1 MEFKN
6 VTIQDIAETAN
17 VSKSTVSRV
26 INNSTPVA
34 EKKRKA
40 VLAAMDKLNF
50 QPNIFA
56 RGLAGGQSMTIG
68 IVTQNI
74 GSPFYDS
81 VAQGIISALRDS
93 VYAPVFVDGE
103 WKSEVEEEVIG
114 TLLGRHV
121 DGLIVVGGSLSEEKL
136 VQLSKQKPIIVVARQ
151 LEELSDQCVFIDN
164 FEAAYQAT
172 RFLIDAGHENIAHLT
187 GIRRHQD
194 ATRRFKGYC
203 QALTDANIELN
214 PDLVIEGNYSGQ
226 SGVMGVESLLMRGH
240 SFTAIFTA
248 NDEMAYGAR
257 LALYRKGIRVPEDIS
272 IIGFDDQPNSAFI
285 TPPLTTVRQPALE
298 MGQAAAEAL
307 VGMLAEG
314 EYEISPLKADLV
326 IRESVSRRR

>member
-1 MEFKN
+1 MDFKN
-6 VTIQDIAETAN
+6 VTIQDIAETAK

-34 EKKRKA
+34 DKKRKA
-40 VLAAMDKLNF
+40 VLDAMEKLNF

-74 GSPFYDS
+74 GSPFYDN
-81 VAQGIISALRDS
+81 VAQGIISGLRS
-93 VYAPVFVDGE
+93 SIYAPVFVDGQ
-103 WKSEVEEEVIG
+103 WKPEVEEQVIQ

-121 DGLIVVGGSLSEEKL
+121 DGLIIVGGSLSEEKT
-136 VQLSKQKPIIVVARQ
+136 VQLAEQKPVIMVARQ
-151 LEELSDQCVFIDN
+151 VDALKDRCIYIDN

-172 RFLIDAGHENIAHLT
+172 RFLIEAGHENIAHLT

-194 ATRRFKGYC
+194 ATRRYKGYC
-203 QALTDANIELN
+203 QALSDANLELN
-214 PDLVIEGNYSGQ
+214 PDLVIEGNFSGQ

-240 SFTAIFTA
+240 SFTAMFTA

-272 IIGFDDQPNSAFI
+272 IIGFDDQPNSAFL

-307 VGMLAEG
+307 VGLLTDG
-314 EYEISPLKADLV
+314 EFELPDLKADLV

>member
-136 VQLSKQKPIIVVARQ
+136 VQLSKQKPIIVA
-151 LEELSDQCVFIDN
+151 S
-164 FEAAYQAT
+164 
-172 RFLIDAGHENIAHLT
+172 H
-187 GIRRHQD
+187 
-194 ATRRFKGYC
+194 
-203 QALTDANIELN
+203 
-214 PDLVIEGNYSGQ
+214 
-226 SGVMGVESLLMRGH
+226 
-240 SFTAIFTA
+240 
-248 NDEMAYGAR
+248 
-257 LALYRKGIRVPEDIS
+257 
-272 IIGFDDQPNSAFI
+272 
-285 TPPLTTVRQPALE
+285 
-298 MGQAAAEAL
+298 
-307 VGMLAEG
+307 
-314 EYEISPLKADLV
+314 
-326 IRESVSRRR
+326 